1 MRKTLL
7 IAAAT
12 LAAGVIAAQADSPVY
27 SQNIV
32 GYVNTVLPGG
42 SLTLISNP
50 LLGPNGTNGATQ
62 VLSSLVG
69 GETLFIWN
77 NHGYYAYSFA
87 GVGQGTSLGYA
98 SDWYDLNPGT
108 GAAIP
113 GTTYDAVN
121 QVYWTQPP
129 QLQQGVSAFIQNPGS
144 TITNSFVGT
153 VVLQNTNTPVILT
166 GGALSFTA
174 STLPIGGDLSNTNFN
189 LPFIGGET
197 VFVWNNHG
205 YYAYSYAGAGQG
217 TSLGYASD
225 WYDLNPGTGAAIP
238 GTTYDSVNQVYWTP
252 PLTIGVGTGFLVQN
266 PGSTL
271 LWKQNLTIQ

>member
-50 LLGPNGTNGATQ
+50 LLGPNGTNDAEQ

-77 NHGYYAYSFA
+77 NHGYYAYTYNGA
-87 GVGQGTSLGYA
+87 GVGTGLGFA
-98 SDWYDLNPGT
+98 SDWTDLNGGTATAVPGD
-108 GAAIP
+108 
-113 GTTYDAVN
+113 TYDSAN

-129 QLQQGVSAFIQNPGS
+129 QLPQGVSAFLQNPGS

-153 VVLQNTNTPVILT
+153 VVLASTNSIPGNNATAFV
-166 GGALSFTA
+166 A
-174 STLPIGGDLSNTNFN
+174 STLPIGGDLENTNFN
-189 LPFIGGET
+189 LPFVGGET
-197 VFVWNNHG
+197 VLVWNNHG
-205 YYAYSYAGAGQG
+205 YYAYTYNGAGVG
-217 TSLGYASD
+217 TGLGFASD
-225 WYDLNPGTGAAIP
+225 WTDLNGGTAAAVPGD
-238 GTTYDSVNQVYWTP
+238 TYDSVNQVYWTP
-252 PLTIGVGTGFLVQN
+252 VLTIGVGTGFLIQN